1 MRSARLLPR
10 SLAHSALAS
19 GVRKQDRTWAWYPL
33 QSLNPGLRENQSNEL
48 TFVDLLGLAS
58 EYEALL
64 AHPELLRTLSQVM
77 EPEGT
82 SIFHFYFM
90 LDVCYVLR
98 NWEKVES

>member
-1 MRSARLLPR
+1 M
-10 SLAHSALAS
+10 
-19 GVRKQDRTWAWYPL
+19 
-33 QSLNPGLRENQSNEL
+33 
-48 TFVDLLGLAS
+48 DLLGLAA